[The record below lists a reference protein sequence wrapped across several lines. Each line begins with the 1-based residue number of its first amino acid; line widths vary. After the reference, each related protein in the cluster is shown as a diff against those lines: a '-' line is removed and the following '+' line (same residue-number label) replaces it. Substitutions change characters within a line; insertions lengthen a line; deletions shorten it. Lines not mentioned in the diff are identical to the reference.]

1 MKKIKSILILGS
13 VLLVVIFFA
22 SGCSAQAVMSTTT
35 AAAAET
41 TTAAA
46 ETIAIA
52 AETTAAA
59 GEGTLGTIALM
70 WGGFDAPFIA
80 PHTKTFTDI
89 ATAAGA
95 KVVNFDAKWDAAT
108 QSTLIDDAI
117 AMKVD
122 LISICPVDPKAII
135 PALKKAFDAGVAVM
149 VMNTRAEPEGDPYI
163 IGFSGVGAYE
173 QGLVAA
179 ELVFDSVNGEGKL
192 AIVEGVA
199 GYSACVDYQ
208 KAVDD
213 YFAKNNAKIET
224 LGKQPT
230 GWAVAEA
237 TKVAED
243 FLTRFPTLNV
253 IYAMDDYL
261 AGGVKVAM
269 EEAGKKPGDIKLVGI
284 GGTGD
289 ALQMIKDGWM
299 YGTVLQSPITEG
311 KFEAERCIEYLKSK
325 TKLDPFYKII
335 ENPKITKENVADYK
349 SEF

>member
-1 MKKIKSILILGS
+1 MKKIKNILLLVS
-13 VLLVVIFFA
+13 VLLISIFFVA
-22 SGCSAQAVMSTTT
+22 GCGAEAIMGTTT
-35 AAAAET
+35 AAAGE

-46 ETIAIA
+46 ETT
-52 AETTAAA
+52 EAA
-59 GEGTLGTIALM
+59 GELGTIAFM
-70 WGGFDAPFIA
+70 WGGFDAPFVA
-80 PHTKTFTDI
+80 PHAKSFTEV

-122 LISICPVDPKAII
+122 LIAICPVDPKAII
-135 PALKKAFDAGVAVM
+135 PALKKAFDAGVPVM
-149 VMNTRAEPEGDPYI
+149 VFNTRIEKEGDPYI
-163 IGFSGVGAYE
+163 IGYSGVGAYE

-179 ELVFDSVNGEGKL
+179 ELVFESVKGEGKL

-199 GYSACVDYQ
+199 GFSACVDYQ

-243 FLTRFPTLNV
+243 FLTRFPKIDV
-253 IYAMDDYL
+253 IYSEDDYL

-299 YGTVLQSPITEG
+299 YGTVLQSPISEA
-311 KFEAERCIEYLKSK
+311 KFEAERAIEFLK
-325 TKLDPFYKII
+325 TKKNLDPFYKYID
-335 ENPKITKENVADYK
+335 NPKITKENVGDFK